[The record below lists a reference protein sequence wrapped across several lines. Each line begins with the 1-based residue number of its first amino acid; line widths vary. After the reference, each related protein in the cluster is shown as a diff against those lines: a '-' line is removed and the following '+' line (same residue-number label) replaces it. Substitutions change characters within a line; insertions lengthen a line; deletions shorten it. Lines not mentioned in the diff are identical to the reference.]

1 MKYIDYYKYNLKKNL
16 KEALDPALIDI
27 GNPKFKLML
36 YWLKSPLKTLAVI
49 SPVISESTDIQ
60 KNRSVL
66 PNNVTLKFWTVAENY
81 ISKTLLKDTN
91 KIKNFI
97 YTIKK
102 IIFKNYPRIDCVIM
116 PYFPSLEKIMML
128 EAKALI
134 GRYVVKTTKND
145 LGFSKLTFLIGFKKG
160 LSVNRLLHIIG
171 VEHLKKIC
179 EQYNKKDIPDDI
191 ISELETSIE
200 VKNINSLTDI
210 DAIIK
215 SLQTFYTDDKEP
227 DAELLLYSLLV
238 KFNPNKPIDLENDV
252 VDTTS
257 EEEISTDENPNDEYS
272 EEELNKTKKV

>member
-81 ISKTLLKDTN
+81 ISKTLLKDSN

-227 DAELLLYSLLV
+227 DAELLLYNLLV

-257 EEEISTDENPNDEYS
+257 EEEISTDENPDDEYS

>member
-27 GNPKFKLML
+27 GDNKFKLML
-36 YWLKSPLKTLAVI
+36 YWLKSPLKSLAVI
-49 SPVISESTDIQ
+49 SPVIANSTDIQ

-66 PNNVTLKFWTVAENY
+66 PNNLTLKFWAVAENF
-81 ISKTLLKDTN
+81 ISKTLLKDSN

-97 YTIKK
+97 YTLKK
-102 IIFKNYPRIDCVIM
+102 IIFKNYSKIDCVII
-116 PYFPSLEKIMML
+116 PYFPNLEKIIML

-134 GRYVVKTTKND
+134 GRYVIKTTKND
-145 LGFSKLTFLIGFKKG
+145 LGFAKLTFLIGFKKG
-160 LSVNRLLHIIG
+160 LPVNRLLHIIG

-179 EQYNKKDIPDDI
+179 EQYNIKDIPDDI
-191 ISELETSIE
+191 ISSLISSFGDI
-200 VKNINSLTDI
+200 KNINSLADI

-215 SLQTFYTDDKEP
+215 SLQTFYTANDTEP
-227 DAELLLYSLLV
+227 DAELLLYNLLI

-257 EEEISTDENPNDEYS
+257 EEEISTDENPDDNT
-272 EEELNKTKKV
+272 EENKKV

>member
-16 KEALDPALIDI
+16 KEALDPELIDI
-27 GNPKFKLML
+27 SNPKFKLML

-102 IIFKNYPRIDCVIM
+102 IIFKNYPRIDCLIM

-128 EAKALI
+128 EAKALL

-160 LSVNRLLHIIG
+160 LSVNRLLNIIG
-171 VEHLKKIC
+171 IEHLKKIC
-179 EQYNKKDIPDDI
+179 EQYNIKDIPGDI
-191 ISELETSIE
+191 ISELETSIT
-200 VKNINSLTDI
+200 VKNINSLIDI

-215 SLQTFYTDDKEP
+215 SLQVFYTNDKEP
-227 DAELLLYSLLV
+227 DAELLLYNLLV

-257 EEEISTDENPNDEYS
+257 EEEISTDENPDDNT
-272 EEELNKTKKV
+272 EENKKV